1 MDLRGWLRSGISWWG
16 SGLRR
21 LRFFPQSHP
30 ELWRTREASVRALAG
45 RLKIQSDYLEEAFT
59 LVDEL
64 LDVYQQNIGRS
75 EFLDVCGAATTK
87 GRNLALGLFSLCLDG
102 LAQEGGALL
111 RPLVECIEKL
121 EYFWKDPE
129 RAKEATLAQ
138 MPSAGTIAGKIESP
152 YRNLREYL
160 NDHASHFGFGYDSVK
175 HLVDWTVPTWR
186 KQQPFVVEK
195 MKVNLRMV
203 FAFVASLTIQS
214 ASCLSVAGVGDETL
228 YSRIE
233 SLRDDGLSIVF
244 YTGDG
249 PHEVDRMD
257 LLHRASCNMRN

>member
-1 MDLRGWLRSGISWWG
+1 MHLRGWLRSGIGRCCSR
-16 SGLRR
+16 LRH
-21 LRFFPQSHP
+21 LRFFPQRHP

-45 RLKIQSDYLEEAFT
+45 PLKTQSEYLEEAFA

-75 EFLDVCGAATTK
+75 EFLDVCGAATAK

-102 LAQEGGALL
+102 LSQEGGALL

-121 EYFWKDPE
+121 EYFWKDPD

-138 MPSAGTIAGKIESP
+138 MPGAGTIAGRIESP

-160 NDHASHFGFGYDSVK
+160 NDHASHFRFGYDSMK
-175 HLVDWTVPTWR
+175 HLVDWTVPAWR

-195 MKVNLRMV
+195 MKVNLRTV
-203 FAFVASLTIQS
+203 FAFVMFLTIQS
-214 ASCLSVAGVGDETL
+214 ASCLSVAGVEDAAL
-228 YSRIE
+228 CRRIE
-233 SLRDDGLSIVF
+233 SLRDKGLSTLGAEIE
-244 YTGDG
+244 D
-249 PHEVDRMD
+249 
-257 LLHRASCNMRN
+257 SNN